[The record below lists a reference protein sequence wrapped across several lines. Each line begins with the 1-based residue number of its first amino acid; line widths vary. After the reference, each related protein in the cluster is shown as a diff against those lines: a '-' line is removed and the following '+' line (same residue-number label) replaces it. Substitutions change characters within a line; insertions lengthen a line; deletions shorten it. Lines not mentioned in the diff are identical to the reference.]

1 MADKT
6 REDNQDGDNKPNKP
20 TYFDDLAIKITRS
33 VYVKISTI
41 SVLILFAI
49 SATWTIAQLIINQKD
64 SLLDARKQDLAV
76 SDEKL
81 KDRNKKFA
89 ELEEDFREI
98 KKLSKVPV
106 LLNPVAGKHITGRFI
121 TFRWKYDS
129 NPGFQNFIL
138 ELKQITKDN
147 IVLKRRYQ
155 IPEPQRKKMDFEL
168 TLGTQGEF
176 FWRIGTGELLAVDE
190 NKPDDKDNPL
200 KKFVDASV
208 NRQPSTSV
216 SADTHL
222 WSRYGN
228 FFVHKSVYD
237 KIKSTGEMMV
247 GMTATFLSY
256 DHTLDCQGRPNTY
269 DM

>member
-98 KKLSKVPV
+98 KKLSK
-106 LLNPVAGKHITGRFI
+106 I
-121 TFRWKYDS
+121 
-129 NPGFQNFIL
+129 
-138 ELKQITKDN
+138 
-147 IVLKRRYQ
+147 
-155 IPEPQRKKMDFEL
+155 
-168 TLGTQGEF
+168 
-176 FWRIGTGELLAVDE
+176 
-190 NKPDDKDNPL
+190 
-200 KKFVDASV
+200 
-208 NRQPSTSV
+208 
-216 SADTHL
+216 
-222 WSRYGN
+222 
-228 FFVHKSVYD
+228 
-237 KIKSTGEMMV
+237 
-247 GMTATFLSY
+247 
-256 DHTLDCQGRPNTY
+256 
-269 DM
+269 